1 MAINY
6 LKVNFMKKSIKIL
19 FAALFAIAATDAWS
33 QTAWDAYRYSQQFNE
48 GTARSVAMGNAMV
61 ALGGDM
67 GAITINPAASGVY
80 RYHEFVF
87 TPSVTVAG
95 GQADYLGTITDD
107 SKTRF
112 GVPNFGYVAS
122 FATGRRGS
130 GLINWNLAFA
140 FNRTN
145 NFTSRMSA
153 TGRTAESSWLSSLAQ
168 NTNGISAPDMDMNSM
183 NDPFYTSNASWTSIL
198 AWNTSLLD
206 TLPDSPYDY
215 IAATENINGYDIAVG
230 GELDQHF
237 IKESIGSI
245 SEVTLNFGGNI
256 SNKLFFGVNL
266 GITSIWY
273 KYSEI
278 YSESAADPSFFD
290 TRFRDFSHYY
300 GCSTSGTGVNLK
312 AGLIYMPVKGLR
324 FGASISTPTWM
335 FLYDEW
341 EEQMSAN
348 FSDGYSQNLTSPLGT
363 YNYKLNS
370 PFRWNIGAAYTFGRF
385 GAVSIDYENV
395 NYSKMRLKEDYD
407 TDYTYD
413 AFEYENKDIKSGFK
427 SSNIIRAGVEINASQ
442 QLAIRGGFQYY
453 TSGYKYD
460 DTAIKVGSLGL
471 GYNAPSGFFA
481 DIAYQRQFSNEESF
495 QLYDDI
501 VNSNGSVITAAPVGF
516 NKSNTWKLLLS
527 IGLRF

>member
-1 MAINY
+1 MS
-6 LKVNFMKKSIKIL
+6 FMKRSIKIL
-19 FAALFAIAATDAWS
+19 LAAILVIATTNAWA

-87 TPSVTVAG
+87 TPSVTVAA
-95 GQADYLGTITDD
+95 GQADYLGTITSD

-122 FATGRRGS
+122 FTTGRKKS

-140 FNRTN
+140 FNKTN
-145 NFTSRMSA
+145 NFTSRMSVS
-153 TGRTAESSWLSSLAQ
+153 GRTAESSWLGSLA
-168 NTNGISAPDMDMNSM
+168 NSTNGIYAPDMDMNSM
-183 NDPFYTSNASWTSIL
+183 NDPFYTSDAGWTSIL
-198 AWNTSLLD
+198 GWNTSLMD

-237 IKESIGSI
+237 MKESIGSI
-245 SEVTLNFGGNI
+245 SEATLNFGGNI

-273 KYSEI
+273 KYNEI
-278 YSESAADPSFFD
+278 YSESAVNPNQFD
-290 TRFRDFSHYY
+290 SQFRDFSHYY
-300 GCSTSGTGVNLK
+300 GYSTSGTGVNLK
-312 AGLIYMPVKGLR
+312 AGLIYLPVKGLR
-324 FGASISTPTWM
+324 LGASISTPTWM
-335 FLYDEW
+335 FLYEEW

-348 FSDGYSQNLTSPLGT
+348 FADGYSQSLTSPLGT

-370 PFRWNIGAAYTFGRF
+370 PFRWNIGAAYTFGKF
-385 GAVSIDYENV
+385 GVVSIDYENA
-395 NYSKMRLKEDYD
+395 NYSRMRLQEDYE
-407 TDYTYD
+407 TDYAYD
-413 AFEYENKDIKSGFK
+413 VFGEENRYIRNTFG
-427 SSNIIRAGVEINASQ
+427 SSNIIRAGIEINASQ
-442 QLAIRGGFQYY
+442 QLAIRGGYQYY
-453 TSGYKYD
+453 SSGIKNDKTSVQ
-460 DTAIKVGSLGL
+460 VGSLGL
-471 GYNAPSGFFA
+471 GYTARSGFFA
-481 DIAYQRQFSNEESF
+481 DIAYQKQFANQESF

-501 VNSNGSVITAAPVGF
+501 TGSDNNIITAAPVGS
-516 NKSNTWKLLLS
+516 NKSGNWKLLLS
-527 IGLRF
+527 IGLKF